1 MVSGGRP
8 GTFFIPEAI
17 LGGPH
22 GSTCWLG
29 EAGLIDLVGFTPL
42 PLWSVVRGGESALRP
57 LEWDASEGGQCLLLL
72 R

>member
-1 MVSGGRP
+1 MVAPAGWVK
-8 GTFFIPEAI
+8 
-17 LGGPH
+17 LGF
-22 GSTCWLG
+22 
-29 EAGLIDLVGFTPL
+29 IDLVGFTPL